1 MLTAAVGRYGHALQ
15 RDLLTL
21 GFRAKD
27 MFTDRLT
34 ISELISIVVAS
45 PPGSALRHAFDDGWT
60 RTDHVLAN
68 MAEAQAGVAHLTGPY
83 DRPGLG
89 DRLPGEQI
97 FPADVMTWEQM
108 DRLDEE
114 RQQRPKGKSH
124 ERRWR

>member
-45 PPGSALRHAFDDGWT
+45 PPGSALRHAFDDGGT

-68 MAEAQAGVAHLTGPY
+68 MAEAQAGVAHLTVTY
-83 DRPGLG
+83 NRPRLR
-89 DRLPGEQI
+89 DRLTAKQI
-97 FPADVMTWEQM
+97 FPTHVMT
-108 DRLDEE
+108 
-114 RQQRPKGKSH
+114 
-124 ERRWR
+124 